1 MKQVFVDIYSRDID
15 KLKAEISM
23 FKDEAHLWQVTGSI
37 SNAAGNLCLHLAG
50 NLCHFIGLHIGKTP
64 YERNREA
71 EFSLKDIPVETLISK
86 IDHARAVVIE
96 ALEKMQEEDLEK
108 EFPLE
113 WSGEKKTIGFML
125 VHLSSHLSYHLGQI
139 NYLRR
144 MFEKG
149 A

>member
-23 FKDEAHLWQVTGSI
+23 FKEEAHLWQVTGSI

-50 NLCHFIGLHIGKTP
+50 NHCHFTGLHIGKTP
-64 YERNREA
+64 YDRNREA

-86 IDHARAVVIE
+86 IDQARAVVIG

-113 WSGEKKTIGFML
+113 WNGEKKTIGFML
-125 VHLSSHLSYHLGQI
+125 VHLSSHLGYHLGQI

-144 MFEKG
+144 MFEK
-149 A
+149 AA

>member
-15 KLKAEISM
+15 KLRTEISM

-37 SNAAGNLCLHLAG
+37 SNSAGNLCLHLAG
-50 NLCHFIGLHIGKTP
+50 NLCHFIGLHIGQTP

-86 IDHARAVVIE
+86 IDHAKTVVID
-96 ALEKMQEEDLEK
+96 ALQKMQEGYLEK

-113 WSGEKKTIGFML
+113 WNGEKKTTGFML
-125 VHLSSHLSYHLGQI
+125 VHLSSHLNYHLGQI

-144 MFEKG
+144 MLEKG
-149 A
+149 V